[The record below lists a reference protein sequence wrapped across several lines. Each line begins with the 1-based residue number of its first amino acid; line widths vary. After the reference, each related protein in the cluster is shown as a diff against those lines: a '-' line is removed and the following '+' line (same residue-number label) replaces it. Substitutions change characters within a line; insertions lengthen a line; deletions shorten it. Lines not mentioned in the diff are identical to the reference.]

1 MTEIFGFN
9 AYSPKEIAERV
20 ETVGVAKARLSLL
33 SMIMLGVLASVFI
46 GLGAL
51 FFVLIKSDSTL
62 GFAVSQV
69 IGGLAFSLGL
79 ILVIVAGAELFTGN
93 NLLAMA
99 WADGKI
105 STLALLKNWSIV
117 CYANFIGAAGLALLV
132 VVITHFLGDWVNS
145 ILVG

>member
-33 SMIMLGVLASVFI
+33 SMIMLGVLAGVFI

-62 GFAVSQV
+62 GFAVRQV
-69 IGGLAFSLGL
+69 FGSLAFSLGL

-93 NLLAMA
+93 NLLTMA

>member
-9 AYSPKEIAERV
+9 AYSPREIAERV

-33 SMIMLGVLASVFI
+33 SMIMLGVLVGVFI

-51 FFVLIKSDSTL
+51 FLVLIKSDSTRGL
-62 GFAVSQV
+62 AVSQV

>member
-33 SMIMLGVLASVFI
+33 SMIMLGVLACVFI

-79 ILVIVAGAELFTGN
+79 ILVIVTGAELFTGN
-93 NLLAMA
+93 NLLPA
-99 WADGKI
+99 
-105 STLALLKNWSIV
+105 SCFL
-117 CYANFIGAAGLALLV
+117 LLV
-132 VVITHFLGDWVNS
+132 SKDY
-145 ILVG
+145 

>member
-9 AYSPKEIAERV
+9 AYSPREIAERV
-20 ETVGVAKARLSLL
+20 ETVGIAKARLSLL
-33 SMIMLGVLASVFI
+33 SMIMLGVLAGVFI